1 MSKSFEPLQL
11 LSEGL
16 EQKIVQSTNP
26 SIDQC
31 ATECSQEDTCCIFEY
46 KFDVQNMV
54 ASTCKLL
61 TDCEVEAAQYNYP
74 IFCKKSKYRISLFF
88 STSTYTKDPSKFNDS
103 KIILLWLFHN
113 LLRLLWNQEML
124 LKLINIFQIL
134 HSSTILLQ
142 NWYLFWKVTK

>member
-1 MSKSFEPLQL
+1 MNSMQYLGFYNFNLKGYFFSITAPHKCPAGYVKYQLSKSFEPLQL

-103 KIILLWLFHN
+103 KIILL
-113 LLRLLWNQEML
+113 
-124 LKLINIFQIL
+124 
-134 HSSTILLQ
+134 
-142 NWYLFWKVTK
+142 